1 MWIKT
6 DFVSLFTSVPL
17 KLKEALK
24 LVVIPVKL
32 LSMLVA
38 SYFRGIRFYSVSPL
52 QKFAGAVMCQEQS
65 PDKNS
70 SPTCGVFLLH

>member
-1 MWIKT
+1 M
-6 DFVSLFTSVPL
+6 
-17 KLKEALK
+17 
-24 LVVIPVKL
+24 IPVKL

-38 SYFRGIRFYSVSPL
+38 SYFRGIKFYSVSPL

-65 PDKNS
+65 PSDKNS